1 MLSIDP
7 VKLALYAFLALAL
20 GIAGTLGYRAIF
32 DRGVA
37 SQVSVTKGVQKE
49 LDELKAELKAA
60 NAQATQKAQEA
71 AQMARAIEDEQRR
84 RIEEVEAM
92 VASYNALADLDRSNY
107 DKRLR
112 NALAARACR
121 GDAPDP
127 GRMPE
132 AASSEPRP
140 AETAGLVSGPLSGN
154 LGEFINGD
162 VEGLNKQFHICYA
175 AAYSGREISR

>member
-20 GIAGTLGYRAIF
+20 GIAGTLGFRAIF

-37 SQVSVTKGVQKE
+37 SQVSVTKSVQKE

-84 RIEEVEAM
+84 RIEETEALE
-92 VASYNALADLDRSNY
+92 ASYEALAELGAADYDR
-107 DKRLR
+107 KLR
-112 NALAARACR
+112 NALARRASDCR
-121 GDAPDP
+121 
-127 GRMPE
+127 E
-132 AASSEPRP
+132 
-140 AETAGLVSGPLSGN
+140 VSGPRMSEATSGDIDRASAFGLLSIDLASDIGA
-154 LGEFINGD
+154 LAKRADRINS
-162 VEGLNKQFHICYA
+162 QYSICYA
-175 AAYSGREISR
+175 AVRAGREISR